1 MTTTM
6 KSTILITLK
15 GIGNLELL
23 FVLVGCL
30 LWGWASGALVF
41 LVPAIIQHLIAY
53 FYLSES
59 KIINLKGEIQALIYV
74 VLIIVGSLCLL
85 APVLLSFYFLVPSW
99 NPSRTIG
106 SITIGE
112 VALTLIGIII
122 FLMFILFTIR
132 LEKFVNSYIDKWHES
147 YFKNISITS

>member
-1 MTTTM
+1 MKSMTTTM

-30 LWGWASGALVF
+30 LWGWASEALFV
-41 LVPAIIQHLIAY
+41 LVPAIIQHSIAY

-59 KIINLKGEIQALIYV
+59 KVINLKGEVQALIYT
-74 VLIIVGSLCLL
+74 VLIIVGTLCLL
-85 APVLLSFYFLVPSW
+85 APVLLALYFLLPNW

-106 SITIGE
+106 SITMGE

-132 LEKFVNSYIDKWHES
+132 LEKFVNSYIDKWQES
-147 YFKNISITS
+147 YFNN